1 MREGVR
7 GWVSPK
13 DVDEG
18 DTDMNDTDQQQPH
31 DSEQQ
36 LEEQL
41 ASATRWEGETPELWK
56 KALDAAGDDT
66 KGATWWA
73 SMTKQRRFSGLA
85 AAIVI
90 MAAVGLVAAMLLPG
104 SEIVTVSLSSAAPS
118 PAQIDVGKDYPR
130 TFSESPP
137 APLSGTGGAAK
148 WASDGDGLFY
158 SSGMPG
164 RRSRANGGGEPG
176 LITLSPDDTSANGD
190 RHVARKAHMEL
201 IAEDVRSVFLRA
213 AQLVSEARGEF
224 VEESSLTGADEKA
237 RASLT
242 LRVDAGRLSEVLNE
256 LRTLG
261 VVHAEDSRGDD
272 VTTQVVDLESRL
284 RNERRVETE
293 LLELLDTRDDAPLRE
308 VLDLRQHLSQ
318 VRAIIERLTAQQ
330 QRLSRLVSLA
340 SVLVIIRPTDAPI
353 EEEPSLGG
361 YFIESVGD
369 SWTSGLQFLSDT
381 IAGLL
386 RVVIGG
392 AIWWIL
398 VIAAVVLIHRARRQK
413 SDVAAA

>member
-1 MREGVR
+1 MN
-7 GWVSPK
+7 
-13 DVDEG
+13 
-18 DTDMNDTDQQQPH
+18 DTDMNDTDQQH
-31 DSEQQ
+31 EQQ

-41 ASATRWEGETPELWK
+41 ASATRWEGESPELWK

-66 KGATWWA
+66 KRTAWWS
-73 SMTKQRRFSGLA
+73 SMTTQRRPSLA

-90 MAAVGLVAAMLLPG
+90 ISVAGILAGLLLPLG
-104 SEIVTVSLSSAAPS
+104 
-118 PAQIDVGKDYPR
+118 GKAR
-130 TFSESPP
+130 EKARLSESE
-137 APLSGTGGAAK
+137 ANLRQLAIAQQSYSTAGTPLAASPRGPGRRAGADGFAAE
-148 WASDGDGLFY
+148 WASGYGEWSLDGVPFTRWPDVDGDGKIL
-158 SSGMPG
+158 PG
-164 RRSRANGGGEPG
+164 YIASTAGAPDGE
-176 LITLSPDDTSANGD
+176 

-224 VEESSLTGADEKA
+224 VEESSLTGADENA
-237 RASLT
+237 MASLT

-308 VLDLRQHLSQ
+308 VLDLRQHLGQ
-318 VRAIIERLTAQQ
+318 VRASIERMTAQQ

-369 SWTSGLQFLSDT
+369 SWTGGLQFLSDT
-381 IAGLL
+381 IGGLL
-386 RVVIGG
+386 RIVIGG

-398 VIAAVVLIHRARRQK
+398 VIAAIVLIQRARRQK
-413 SDVAAA
+413 SDVATA